1 MVELKNIE
9 KNYTNFDLKI
19 NLKINKGEIFGL
31 IGQSGSGKS
40 TILRIIQ
47 GLLKADKGEIN
58 IAKNTEIA
66 YIFQEFNLLYNKNV
80 FDNVALPL
88 ILKKKFSAK
97 KVEEVLKFVGLSDK
111 KKSFIASLSGGERQ
125 RVAIARAL
133 VSNPQ
138 LLLCDEVTA
147 SLDKSVKDEI
157 LDLFEEINK
166 KYGTTILVVTHEL
179 EVVKRLCSRVAVIEK
194 GKITD
199 IFNVNQKDYEK
210 SNKSYADYVRE
221 VLKWC
226 MLNY

>member
-9 KNYTNFDLKI
+9 KDYINFDLKI

-47 GLLKADKGEIN
+47 GILKADKGEIN
-58 IAKNTEIA
+58 IAKNTEVA

-88 ILKKKFSAK
+88 ILKKKFLAE

-221 VLKWC
+221 VLKW
-226 MLNY
+226 

>member
-1 MVELKNIE
+1 MVELRDIE

-40 TILRIIQ
+40 TILRIVQ

-80 FDNVALPL
+80 FDNIALPL
-88 ILKKKFSAK
+88 ILKKKFSTE

-221 VLKWC
+221 VLKWW

>member
-47 GLLKADKGEIN
+47 GILKADKGEIN
-58 IAKNTEIA
+58 IAKNTEVA

-88 ILKKKFSAK
+88 ILKKKFSTE
-97 KVEEVLKFVGLSDK
+97 KVKEVLKFVGLSDRK
-111 KKSFIASLSGGERQ
+111 ESFIASLSGGERQ

-221 VLKWC
+221 VLK
-226 MLNY
+226 

>member
-1 MVELKNIE
+1 MVELKDIE

-47 GLLKADKGEIN
+47 GLLKADKGEVN

-80 FDNVALPL
+80 FDNVGLPL
-88 ILKKKFSAK
+88 ILKKKFSAE
-97 KVEEVLKFVGLSDK
+97 KVEEVLKFVGLSDRK
-111 KKSFIASLSGGERQ
+111 ESFIASLSGGERQ

-133 VSNPQ
+133 VTNPQ

-179 EVVKRLCSRVAVIEK
+179 EVVKRLCSRVAIIEK

-221 VLKWC
+221 VLKW
-226 MLNY
+226 

>member
-1 MVELKNIE
+1 MVELRDIE

-40 TILRIIQ
+40 TILRIVQ

-80 FDNVALPL
+80 FDNIALPL
-88 ILKKKFSAK
+88 ILKKKFSTE
-97 KVEEVLKFVGLSDK
+97 KVEEILKFVGLSDK

-133 VSNPQ
+133 VTNPQ

-147 SLDKSVKDEI
+147 SLDKSVRDEI

-221 VLKWC
+221 VLK
-226 MLNY
+226 

>member
-1 MVELKNIE
+1 MVELKDIK

-47 GLLKADKGEIN
+47 GILKADKGEIN

-88 ILKKKFSAK
+88 ILKKKFSVE

-133 VSNPQ
+133 VINPQ

-157 LDLFEEINK
+157 LDLFEKINK

-221 VLKWC
+221 VLK
-226 MLNY
+226 

>member
-1 MVELKNIE
+1 MVELRDIE

-47 GLLKADKGEIN
+47 GILKADKGEVN
-58 IAKNTEIA
+58 IAKNTEVA

-88 ILKKKFSAK
+88 ILKKKFSTE

-133 VSNPQ
+133 VINPQ

-221 VLKWC
+221 VLKW
-226 MLNY
+226 

>member
-1 MVELKNIE
+1 MVELIDIE

-88 ILKKKFSAK
+88 ILKKKFSTE

-133 VSNPQ
+133 VTNPQ

-221 VLKWC
+221 VLK
-226 MLNY
+226 

>member
-9 KNYTNFDLKI
+9 KNYIGFDLKI

-47 GLLKADKGEIN
+47 GILKADKGEIN

-88 ILKKKFSAK
+88 ILKKKLSAE
-97 KVEEVLKFVGLSDK
+97 KVEEVLKFVGLSDR

-210 SNKSYADYVRE
+210 SSKSYADYVRE
-221 VLKWC
+221 VLKW
-226 MLNY
+226 

>member
-1 MVELKNIE
+1 MVELRDIE
-9 KNYTNFDLKI
+9 KNYTDFDLKI

-88 ILKKKFSAK
+88 ILKKKFSVE

-111 KKSFIASLSGGERQ
+111 KKSFITSLSGGERQ

-133 VSNPQ
+133 VINPQ

-147 SLDKSVKDEI
+147 SLDKSVKDEM

-221 VLKWC
+221 VLK
-226 MLNY
+226 

>member
-1 MVELKNIE
+1 MVELRDIE

-47 GLLKADKGEIN
+47 GILKADKGEIN
-58 IAKNTEIA
+58 IAKNTEVA

-88 ILKKKFSAK
+88 ILKKKFSVE

-133 VSNPQ
+133 VINPQ

-179 EVVKRLCSRVAVIEK
+179 EVVKRLCSRVAIIEK

-221 VLKWC
+221 VLKW
-226 MLNY
+226 

>member
-1 MVELKNIE
+1 MININNLKKRLNS
-9 KNYTNFDLKI
+9 FDLEVDLHI
-19 NLKINKGEIFGL
+19 EKGEIFGI
-31 IGQSGSGKS
+31 IGKSGSGKS
-40 TILRIIQ
+40 TLLRIIQ
-47 GLLKADKGEIN
+47 GILKSDKGEIN

-88 ILKKKFSAK
+88 ILKKKFSAE
-97 KVEEVLKFVGLSDK
+97 KVKEVLKFVGLSDK

-166 KYGTTILVVTHEL
+166 KYETTILVVTHEL

-221 VLKWC
+221 VLK
-226 MLNY
+226 

>member
-9 KNYTNFDLKI
+9 KNYIGFDLKI

-47 GLLKADKGEIN
+47 GILKADKGEIN

-88 ILKKKFSAK
+88 ILKKKLSAE
-97 KVEEVLKFVGLSDK
+97 KVEEVLKFVGLSDRK
-111 KKSFIASLSGGERQ
+111 ESFIASLSGGERQ

-210 SNKSYADYVRE
+210 SSKSYADYVRE
-221 VLKWC
+221 VLKW
-226 MLNY
+226 

>member
-1 MVELKNIE
+1 MVELRDIE

-47 GLLKADKGEIN
+47 GILKADRGEIN

-80 FDNVALPL
+80 FDNIALPL
-88 ILKKKFSAK
+88 ILKKKFSTE

-111 KKSFIASLSGGERQ
+111 KKSFIVSLSGGERQ

-133 VSNPQ
+133 VTNPQ

-221 VLKWC
+221 VLK
-226 MLNY
+226 

>member
-1 MVELKNIE
+1 MVELRDIE

-47 GLLKADKGEIN
+47 GILKADKGEIN

-80 FDNVALPL
+80 FDNIALPL
-88 ILKKKFSAK
+88 ILKKKFSTE
-97 KVEEVLKFVGLSDK
+97 KVEEVLKFVGLSERKD
-111 KKSFIASLSGGERQ
+111 SFIASLSGGERQ

-133 VSNPQ
+133 VTNPQ

-221 VLKWC
+221 VLK
-226 MLNY
+226 

>member
-1 MVELKNIE
+1 MVELRDIV

-47 GLLKADKGEIN
+47 GILKADKGEVN
-58 IAKNTEIA
+58 IAKNTEVA

-133 VSNPQ
+133 VTNPQ

-221 VLKWC
+221 VLK
-226 MLNY
+226 

>member
-1 MVELKNIE
+1 M
-9 KNYTNFDLKI
+9 
-19 NLKINKGEIFGL
+19 
-31 IGQSGSGKS
+31 
-40 TILRIIQ
+40 
-47 GLLKADKGEIN
+47 
-58 IAKNTEIA
+58 
-66 YIFQEFNLLYNKNV
+66 
-80 FDNVALPL
+80 
-88 ILKKKFSAK
+88 
-97 KVEEVLKFVGLSDK
+97 
-111 KKSFIASLSGGERQ
+111 
-125 RVAIARAL
+125 AIARAL

-221 VLKWC
+221 VLK
-226 MLNY
+226 

>member
-47 GLLKADKGEIN
+47 GILKADKGEIN

-80 FDNVALPL
+80 FDNVALSL
-88 ILKKKFSAK
+88 ILKKKFSAE
-97 KVEEVLKFVGLSDK
+97 KVEEVLKFVGLSDRK
-111 KKSFIASLSGGERQ
+111 ESFIASLSGGERQ

-221 VLKWC
+221 VLKWQI
-226 MLNY
+226 LNY

>member
-1 MVELKNIE
+1 MVELRDIE

-40 TILRIIQ
+40 TILRIVQ

-80 FDNVALPL
+80 FDNIALPL
-88 ILKKKFSAK
+88 ILKKKFSTE

-111 KKSFIASLSGGERQ
+111 KKSFIVSLSGGERQ

-133 VSNPQ
+133 VTNPQ

-221 VLKWC
+221 VMKW
-226 MLNY
+226 

>member
-1 MVELKNIE
+1 MVELRDIE

-47 GLLKADKGEIN
+47 GILKADKGEIN
-58 IAKNTEIA
+58 IAKNTEVA

-80 FDNVALPL
+80 FDNIALPL
-88 ILKKKFSAK
+88 ILKKKFSTE

-179 EVVKRLCSRVAVIEK
+179 EVVKRLCSRVAIIEK

-221 VLKWC
+221 VLK
-226 MLNY
+226 

>member
-1 MVELKNIE
+1 MVELRDIE

-47 GLLKADKGEIN
+47 GILKADKGEIN
-58 IAKNTEIA
+58 ISKNTEIA

-80 FDNVALPL
+80 FDNIALPL
-88 ILKKKFSAK
+88 ILKKKFSTE
-97 KVEEVLKFVGLSDK
+97 KVEEVLKFVGLSERKD
-111 KKSFIASLSGGERQ
+111 SFIASLSGGERQ

-133 VSNPQ
+133 VTNPQ

-221 VLKWC
+221 VLK
-226 MLNY
+226 

>member
-1 MVELKNIE
+1 MVELRDIE

-40 TILRIIQ
+40 TILRIVQ

-80 FDNVALPL
+80 FDNIALPL
-88 ILKKKFSAK
+88 ILKKKFSTE

-133 VSNPQ
+133 VTNPQ

-210 SNKSYADYVRE
+210 SSKSYADYVRE
-221 VLKWC
+221 VLK
-226 MLNY
+226 

>member
-47 GLLKADKGEIN
+47 GILKADKGEIN

-80 FDNVALPL
+80 FDNIALPL
-88 ILKKKFSAK
+88 ILKKKFSTE

-133 VSNPQ
+133 VTNPQ

-221 VLKWC
+221 VLK
-226 MLNY
+226 

>member
-1 MVELKNIE
+1 MVELRDIE

-47 GLLKADKGEIN
+47 GILKADKGEVN
-58 IAKNTEIA
+58 IAKNTEVA

-133 VSNPQ
+133 VTKPQ

-179 EVVKRLCSRVAVIEK
+179 EVVKRLCSRVAIIEK

-221 VLKWC
+221 VLKW
-226 MLNY
+226 

>member
-9 KNYTNFDLKI
+9 KNYIGFDLKI

-47 GLLKADKGEIN
+47 GILKADKGEIN

-80 FDNVALPL
+80 FDNVALSL
-88 ILKKKFSAK
+88 ILKKKFSAE
-97 KVEEVLKFVGLSDK
+97 KVEEVLKFVGLSDRK
-111 KKSFIASLSGGERQ
+111 ESFIASLSGGERQ

-221 VLKWC
+221 VLK
-226 MLNY
+226 

>member
-9 KNYTNFDLKI
+9 KNYIGFDLKI

-47 GLLKADKGEIN
+47 GILKADKGEIN

-80 FDNVALPL
+80 FDNVALSL
-88 ILKKKFSAK
+88 ILKKKFSAE
-97 KVEEVLKFVGLSDK
+97 KVEEVLKFVGLSDRK
-111 KKSFIASLSGGERQ
+111 ESFIASLSGGERQ

-133 VSNPQ
+133 VTNPQ
-138 LLLCDEVTA
+138 LLLCDEVTS

-210 SNKSYADYVRE
+210 SSKSYADYVRE
-221 VLKWC
+221 VLK
-226 MLNY
+226 

>member
-1 MVELKNIE
+1 MVELRDIE

-47 GLLKADKGEIN
+47 GILKADKGEIN
-58 IAKNTEIA
+58 ITKNTETA

-80 FDNVALPL
+80 FDNIALPL
-88 ILKKKFSAK
+88 ILKKKFSTE

-179 EVVKRLCSRVAVIEK
+179 EVVKRLCSRVAIIEK

-221 VLKWC
+221 VLK
-226 MLNY
+226 

>member
-1 MVELKNIE
+1 MVELRDIE

-47 GLLKADKGEIN
+47 GILKADKGEIN
-58 IAKNTEIA
+58 IAKNTETA

-88 ILKKKFSAK
+88 ILKKKFSTE

-133 VSNPQ
+133 VINPQ

-221 VLKWC
+221 VLK
-226 MLNY
+226 

>member
-1 MVELKNIE
+1 MVELRDIE

-40 TILRIIQ
+40 TILRIVQ

-80 FDNVALPL
+80 FDNIALPL
-88 ILKKKFSAK
+88 ILKKKFSTE

-133 VSNPQ
+133 VTNPQ

-157 LDLFEEINK
+157 LDLFEEMNK

-221 VLKWC
+221 VLK
-226 MLNY
+226 

>member
-9 KNYTNFDLKI
+9 KNYIGFDLKI

-47 GLLKADKGEIN
+47 GILKADKGEIN

-66 YIFQEFNLLYNKNV
+66 YIFQEFNLLYNKSV

-88 ILKKKFSAK
+88 ILKKKLSAE
-97 KVEEVLKFVGLSDK
+97 KVEEVLKFVGLSDRK
-111 KKSFIASLSGGERQ
+111 ESFITSLSGGERQ

-133 VSNPQ
+133 VINPQ

-179 EVVKRLCSRVAVIEK
+179 EVVKRLCSRVAIIEK

-199 IFNVNQKDYEK
+199 VFNVNQKDYEK

-221 VLKWC
+221 VLK
-226 MLNY
+226 

>member
-1 MVELKNIE
+1 MVELRNIE

-47 GLLKADKGEIN
+47 GILKADKGEIN

-80 FDNVALPL
+80 FDNIALPL
-88 ILKKKFSAK
+88 ILKKKFSTE

-133 VSNPQ
+133 VTNPQ

-221 VLKWC
+221 VMKW
-226 MLNY
+226 

>member
-47 GLLKADKGEIN
+47 GILKADKGEIN

-88 ILKKKFSAK
+88 ILKKKLSAE
-97 KVEEVLKFVGLSDK
+97 KVEEVLKFVGLSDRK
-111 KKSFIASLSGGERQ
+111 ESFIASLSGGERQ

-166 KYGTTILVVTHEL
+166 KYGTTILVITHEL

-199 IFNVNQKDYEK
+199 IFNVNQRDYEK

-221 VLKWC
+221 VLKW
-226 MLNY
+226 

>member
-47 GLLKADKGEIN
+47 GILKADKGEIN
-58 IAKNTEIA
+58 IAKNTEVA

-88 ILKKKFSAK
+88 ILKKKFSTE
-97 KVEEVLKFVGLSDK
+97 KVEEVLKFVGLSNRK
-111 KKSFIASLSGGERQ
+111 ESFIASLSGGERQ

-221 VLKWC
+221 VLKW
-226 MLNY
+226 

>member
-58 IAKNTEIA
+58 IAKNTETA

-88 ILKKKFSAK
+88 ILKKKLSAEK
-97 KVEEVLKFVGLSDK
+97 GEEVLKFVGLSDR

-221 VLKWC
+221 VLK
-226 MLNY
+226 

>member
-1 MVELKNIE
+1 MVELRDIE

-80 FDNVALPL
+80 FDNIALPL
-88 ILKKKFSAK
+88 ILKKKFSTE

-133 VSNPQ
+133 VTNPQ

-221 VLKWC
+221 VMK
-226 MLNY
+226 

>member
-9 KNYTNFDLKI
+9 KNYIGFDLKI

-47 GLLKADKGEIN
+47 GILKADKGEIN

-88 ILKKKFSAK
+88 ILKKKFSTE

-133 VSNPQ
+133 VTNPQ

-221 VLKWC
+221 VLKW
-226 MLNY
+226 

>member
-1 MVELKNIE
+1 MVELIDIE

-47 GLLKADKGEIN
+47 GILKADRGEIN

-88 ILKKKFSAK
+88 ILKKKFSTE

-133 VSNPQ
+133 VTNPQ

-221 VLKWC
+221 VLKW
-226 MLNY
+226 